1 MYVLLL
7 CFATTFLS
15 LYFLDLPNQ
24 QRLVI
29 NEVIP
34 RLNLFRLH
42 LPVRFDQLF
51 SNALLSSAGLSPDAL
66 IGDLTATEQ
75 LVSVVG
81 LK

>member
-1 MYVLLL
+1 M
-7 CFATTFLS
+7 FFMTFLS

-24 QRLVI
+24 QRLIV

-42 LPVRFDQLF
+42 LPIRFDQLF
-51 SNALLSSAGLSPDAL
+51 SKALLSSAGLSPDTL

-75 LVSVVG
+75 LVSVVS